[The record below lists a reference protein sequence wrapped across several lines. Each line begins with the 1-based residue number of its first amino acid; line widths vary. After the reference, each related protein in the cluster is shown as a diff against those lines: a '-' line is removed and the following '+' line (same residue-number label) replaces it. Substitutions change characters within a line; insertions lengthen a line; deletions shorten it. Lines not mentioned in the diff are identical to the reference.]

1 MPVDETAFL
10 ERMPDM
16 KELIALTIA
25 FAMSLAPAASSQKVV
40 DVYDVTISLSVPR
53 VYDNTARIGGLE
65 DCVIV

>member
-53 VYDNTARIGGLE
+53 VYDNTA
-65 DCVIV
+65 